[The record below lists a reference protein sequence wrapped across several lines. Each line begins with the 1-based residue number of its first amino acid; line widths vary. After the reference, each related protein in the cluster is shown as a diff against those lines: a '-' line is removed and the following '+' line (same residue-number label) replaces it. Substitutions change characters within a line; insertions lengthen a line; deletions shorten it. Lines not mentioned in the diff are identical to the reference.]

1 MPPLSFAPAR
11 RDAPPRRG
19 AAAPRLVPAPP
30 RAASGWR
37 VAARPGAPVLL
48 PAALAALAALAVL
61 AATPAAA
68 DTVVASRTIRAAEI
82 LAPGDVELQPG
93 ETAGAAT
100 RLAEVLGLEA
110 RAILYA
116 GRPVRPEQLGAP
128 ALVERNQK
136 VTLVFASGG
145 LRIEAEGRALGRA
158 ALGEDVSVMNL
169 DSRRTVIGTVA
180 ADGSVNVGRD
190 AR

>member
-1 MPPLSFAPAR
+1 PDAVGHHADALMPPPLPSAPAR

-19 AAAPRLVPAPP
+19 AAAPRLVPASP

-37 VAARPGAPVLL
+37 MAARRPGAPVLL
-48 PAALAALAALAVL
+48 PAALAVLAVL

-100 RLAEVLGLEA
+100 RLAEVLGLE
-110 RAILYA
+110 
-116 GRPVRPEQLGAP
+116 
-128 ALVERNQK
+128 
-136 VTLVFASGG
+136 
-145 LRIEAEGRALGRA
+145 
-158 ALGEDVSVMNL
+158 
-169 DSRRTVIGTVA
+169 
-180 ADGSVNVGRD
+180 
-190 AR
+190 